1 MGEKEKVKNGEVFK
15 VLFLSVILIIA
26 GLSCRSKVSFSGS
39 SSATSPV
46 SGPPSAPS
54 NMDAIQGNAQATI
67 SWGSVSNA
75 TSYNLYWSKTPGV
88 TPANGT
94 KIENVA
100 SPYTQT
106 GLTNGTTYYYI
117 VTAVNSYGESPASSE
132 VFATPSATGLPPAP
146 PTGLKAVPGNTQVTI
161 SWSPV
166 YNATS
171 YNLYWSN
178 TSGVTPANGTKIT
191 GVTSPYIQ
199 TGLISGTTYYYI
211 VTAVNSYGESPAS
224 NQATATPPVS
234 SSEQTSV
241 INTLPWEGARLI
253 PLNPSIIINFSN
265 PLNQN
270 NSGMIITLTSLP
282 SDQTITGQAGI
293 QSNYLYFTPTTVLL
307 PLSYYRFTLSGTLYD
322 ENNSQVLLPA
332 QGLTFSF
339 ETQANNAPMAS
350 VAPALVNIF
359 PSLPGQVFTNTAF
372 RLTFS
377 QPISQS
383 SISYGNDI
391 RIIDTTAAADVP
403 VTLVPINNN
412 IVLQP
417 VSGLSA
423 SHTYQLLVT
432 NQIAGINGMPVSL
445 NYNGMGSGNTFSYTF
460 TPVSA
465 GPLMPLTVQLDPAV
479 QLDSEGNITS
489 MNNVNAADVPVNV
502 NIVNSQLIGPS
513 TAYLTGYLTTY
524 MGNAVA
530 NTPPVP
536 IIIPGGQRLYGST
549 MAVNLGGVIPTPL
562 SSKKLSITLI
572 DNGAMFM
579 SGSPYQDI
587 NPKAPP
593 IMYGIEDLNL
603 TAQDPVTNAVLNQ
616 NLMGVQLTGSISIDS
631 TDGSMVMNFMGI
643 ADLNIMG
650 IEQAPVTLFLRFKTV
665 PNGWVAPQRDNTFV
679 ATGAIPYSGD
689 SRIGTDSSLI
699 VNFSGPVNPTNY
711 MNMFNF
717 SPSGSNVGYQTTY
730 NGSSIIVTPYNTSD
744 PLNPIPLVPKTAY
757 SLTVSSGLISVMGTS
772 TNQNAVL
779 SFTTDARENGGGT
792 TPVIATVFPGNNG
805 SLPSFAHPSISL
817 DQFVNPTSVVYN
829 SNVFVRDVTAGN
841 TLVPGGVKVT
851 GRKILFIP
859 SQPLVNGHQ
868 YSFTVNSSVADID
881 GNTLGQSTTTNFTA
895 EATPWFPI
903 LSQVLSP
910 VADRN
915 QDASIDGSEIT
926 TPTNEI
932 LMGQT
937 TILGLPLV
945 PQSPSYLSGSLNA
958 LVTGIMNVNGTPQM
972 QFVVDDG
979 AVLFGTNVNIVA
991 AGLISLSTGRLTLSL
1006 ASLTSSQAQGWP
1018 CGTRPACGYI
1028 AYSTS
1033 AQKLTAVTYMASTA
1047 TASNAATEAMM
1058 APYQPVY
1065 VTLYGPVTF
1074 LPDGRL
1080 ALTMS
1085 GKTTMTVGLLG
1096 ITANIPT
1103 TINTRIVSTL
1113 PSAWN

>member
-1 MGEKEKVKNGEVFK
+1 MGEKKEVKTREFIR
-15 VLFLSVILIIA
+15 VLLLSVILIMA
-26 GLSCRSKVSFSGS
+26 GLSCRSKVSFSNTS
-39 SSATSPV
+39 PATSPL
-46 SGPPSAPS
+46 SGPPEAPAS
-54 NMDAIQGNAQATI
+54 VDAIQGNAQAAI

-75 TSYNLYWSKTPGV
+75 TSYNLYWSTSSVV

-94 KIENVA
+94 KITSVA
-100 SPYTQT
+100 SPYTHT

-117 VTAVNSYGESPASSE
+117 VTAVNSYGESPASNQVS
-132 VFATPSATGLPPAP
+132 ATPSATGLPPAAP
-146 PTGLKAVPGNTQVTI
+146 IGVKAVPGNTQATI

-166 YNATS
+166 YGATS

-178 TSGVTPANGTKIT
+178 TSGVTPGNGTKIAS
-191 GVTSPYIQ
+191 VASPYIH

-224 NQATATPPVS
+224 NQVSATPPIS

-265 PLNQN
+265 PLSQS
-270 NSGMIITLTSLP
+270 NSGMIITLASLP
-282 SDQTITGQAGI
+282 SAQIIAGQAGI
-293 QSNYLYFTPTTVLL
+293 QSNYLYFTPSTSLM

-339 ETQANNAPMAS
+339 ETQANNTPMAS
-350 VAPALVNIF
+350 VAPVLVNIF
-359 PSLPGQVFTNTAF
+359 PSLPGQVFTNTVF

-391 RIIDTTAAADVP
+391 RIIDTTAAANVP
-403 VTLVPINNN
+403 VTLVPVSNN

-417 VSGLSA
+417 VLGLSA

-432 NQIAGINGMPVSL
+432 NQIAGINAMPVLL
-445 NYNGMGSGNTFSYTF
+445 NYNGLGNGNTFSYTF

-479 QLDSEGNITS
+479 QLDSAGNITN
-489 MNNVNAADVPVNV
+489 MNNVNAGGVPVNV

-536 IIIPGGQRLYGST
+536 IIIPGGQRLDGST
-549 MAVNLGGVIPTPL
+549 LSVNLGGVIPTPL
-562 SSKKLSITLI
+562 SSKKLSITLL
-572 DNGAMFM
+572 DNGAMYM

-587 NPKAPP
+587 NPQAPP

-616 NLMGVQLTGSISIDS
+616 NLMGVQLTGTISIDK

-650 IEQAPVTLFLRFKTV
+650 IEQAPVILFLRFKTV
-665 PNGWVAPQRDNTFV
+665 PNGWVAPQGDNTFV
-679 ATGAIPYSGD
+679 ATGTIPYRGD
-689 SRIGTDSSLI
+689 GRIGTDSSFI
-699 VNFSGPVNPTNY
+699 VNFSGPVDPGNLAG
-711 MNMFNF
+711 MFNL
-717 SPSGSNVGYQTTY
+717 SPLGATITYQTIY
-730 NGSSIIVTPYNTSD
+730 NGSSIIVTPYNA
-744 PLNPIPLVPKTAY
+744 PNPFYPIPLVPKTPY
-757 SLTVSSGLISVMGTS
+757 SLTVSTGLTSVMGTS
-772 TNQNAVL
+772 TNQNAVF
-779 SFTTDARENGGGT
+779 SFTTDAQENGGGT
-792 TPVIATVFPGNNG
+792 TPAVATVFPENNG
-805 SLPSFAHPSISL
+805 YLPLFAHAYISL
-817 DQFVNPTSVVYN
+817 DHFINPTSVVYN

-841 TLVPGGVKVT
+841 TLVTGGIKVT
-851 GRKILFIP
+851 GKKILFIP

-868 YSFTVNSSVADID
+868 YTFGVNSSVADID
-881 GNTLGQSTTTNFTA
+881 GNTLGQSTTINFTA
-895 EATPWFPI
+895 QATPWFPI

-915 QDASIDGSEIT
+915 QNSSIDGSEIT

-958 LVTGIMNVNGTPQM
+958 LVTGIVNVNGNPQM
-972 QFVVDDG
+972 RFVVDDG

-1006 ASLTSSQAQGWP
+1006 GSLTSSQAQGWS

-1028 AYSTS
+1028 AYNTS
-1033 AQKLTAVTYMASTA
+1033 AQQLTAVTYMATTA
-1047 TASNAATEAMM
+1047 TASNTATEAMM
-1058 APYQPVY
+1058 SPYQPVK
-1065 VTLYGPVTF
+1065 VVLSGPVTF

-1103 TINTRIVSTL
+1103 TIYTRIVSTM